1 MEPASWGVDWDLWGP
16 WWGGPVCPHCSLP
29 TRDPFPAAI
38 PIPKGKLYLQ
48 GARPWELP
56 PGAVK
61 SQDLGPDGCW
71 RGPALLICGPSTLFS
86 AISSPSG
93 SFFRVKQALETLLP
107 RSRVG
112 SASQLPPTL
121 PLVLGEPLCDSGSP
135 LIGVRACVLPNPGT
149 RDAHCPGCR
158 VTWAIHCHKPSVPL
172 NLCPPPCTWCCF
184 QPTPLFPPPSL
195 GSAEIPRSGAG
206 ALSAAELFLPGKP
219 N

>member
-1 MEPASWGVDWDLWGP
+1 MEPASWSVDWDLWGP

-172 NLCPPPCTWCCF
+172 NLLSPP
-184 QPTPLFPPPSL
+184 LHLVLLSAHPSL
-195 GSAEIPRSGAG
+195 SSPFLGICRDPKIWGRGAVSSRAVSAREA
-206 ALSAAELFLPGKP
+206 
-219 N
+219 